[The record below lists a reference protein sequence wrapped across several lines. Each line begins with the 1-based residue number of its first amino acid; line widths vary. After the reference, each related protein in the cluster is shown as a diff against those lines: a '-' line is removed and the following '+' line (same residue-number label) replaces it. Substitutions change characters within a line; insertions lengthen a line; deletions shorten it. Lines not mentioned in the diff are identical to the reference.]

1 MSTYI
6 CHRASC
12 EVEIDEDQA
21 SGKKSQVERRIAPML
36 VFHKPV
42 QRRVNS
48 SMIHETLVLPM
59 LLEIQRLKI
68 NCSRY

>member
-12 EVEIDEDQA
+12 EAEIDEDQA
-21 SGKKSQVERRIAPML
+21 EWEENQVEQPIAPML
-36 VFHKPV
+36 AFHKPV
-42 QRRVNS
+42 LRKVNS

-68 NCSRY
+68 NYSRY